1 MRKKLRNFII
11 TFLFCLAIFSAPVLF
26 FMQPKENYSEL
37 EKRYLSEFP
46 ALTQSSLISG
56 EYTEKLGT
64 YVADHFPG
72 RELFVGLNAYYDL
85 YPGRQGIKDYFLSA
99 DGRLFARPVDTDIH
113 ILDSNLDAINS
124 FAQELATTEADI
136 PVTLM
141 LVPSS
146 GAVLLDNPE
155 YPDKEIISYVYSRV
169 EAETVDIFSDFHTS
183 DDRDKLFYRTDH
195 HWTSEGAFRAAC
207 IYRQS
212 LGLPC
217 LSPED
222 YTKQSYTP
230 FYGSAYSSSGL
241 CF

>member
-72 RELFVGLNAYYDL
+72 RELFVGINAYYDL
-85 YPGRQGIKDYFLSA
+85 YSGRQGIKDYFLSA
-99 DGRLFARPVDTDIH
+99 DGRLFPRPVDTDLH

-124 FAQELATTEADI
+124 FAQELETTEANI

-146 GAVLLDNPE
+146 GAVREP
-155 YPDKEIISYVYSRV
+155 
-169 EAETVDIFSDFHTS
+169 A
-183 DDRDKLFYRTDH
+183 
-195 HWTSEGAFRAAC
+195 RA
-207 IYRQS
+207 S
-212 LGLPC
+212 H
-217 LSPED
+217 
-222 YTKQSYTP
+222 
-230 FYGSAYSSSGL
+230 
-241 CF
+241 